1 MPDNV
6 KPEQYNIQD
15 ALEKVN
21 DGEWRLPTFQ
31 RAFVWKDSDI
41 VLLLDSIFHS
51 YPTGVLLIMPDEGF
65 LAKQLFKN
73 SNGKKESEALVL
85 DGQQRLTSCYNV
97 FYNKGREYSDGT
109 RKYFFIDMDALYNK
123 CREAGMS
130 GKRYDISKISLVDG
144 DSGSKIIVTKRMKKE
159 PDNIIGNLI
168 PFYLLKDDVTFSEF
182 FEKYL
187 ENANKSEEQKM
198 FLRTHLRSLL
208 DPFAHYSFQTLTLSK
223 GMDVSAVCRIFETL
237 NNTGIKLDSFDICV
251 AKYLAEDREVDI
263 KKMLDE
269 AIRTNTSLKSM
280 FLKDENSDEYKN
292 REIVLQTIALK
303 IGADHKKNALA
314 KSLKA
319 SDIIS
324 NWNEAIESLVKTTEI
339 LNGVAKTKSTMGL
352 LPYSVVLPVISAA
365 LMKSEY
371 SSMQQID
378 QTKADQKIVKYFF
391 YTAFNERYA
400 DGAPGKMGK
409 DFTALYEWI
418 SSGTEPDPNTSFECC
433 IHWDYDRFKQ
443 FKKNDKGA
451 IAMALR
457 CILYRKNPIDFYRED
472 VVDLNI
478 SNLHHLFPEHRYKPD
493 YKDVDS
499 IFNLTYLIGS
509 TNDAIGDNPVVK
521 YTDTIID
528 VIGEDKFKDR
538 LKSHFIT
545 DQTYA
550 LYREEKYP
558 EFIKSRSEEIREEM
572 QRSLGLKVDYSKRN
586 ISEQDE
592 SNDPLE

>member
-1 MPDNV
+1 MPDV
-6 KPEQYNIQD
+6 KPEQYNIQE

-31 RAFVWKDSDI
+31 RAFVWKDNDI
-41 VLLLDSIFHS
+41 ILLLDSIFHG

-65 LAKQLFKN
+65 LAKQLFRN
-73 SNGKKESEALVL
+73 SNGEKECEHLVL

-123 CREAGMS
+123 CKEVGMS
-130 GKRYDISKISLVDG
+130 GRRYDISKISLVDG
-144 DSGSKIIVTKRMKKE
+144 DSGSKIIVTKRMKNE

-187 ENANKSEEQKM
+187 ENANKPDEQKV

-208 DPFAHYSFQTLTLSK
+208 EPFAHYSFQALALSK

-251 AKYLAEDREVDI
+251 AKYLAEDKDVDI

-269 AIRTNTSLKSM
+269 AIKANPSLKSM
-280 FLKDENSDEYKN
+280 FLKEEGSEEYRN
-292 REIVLQTIALK
+292 REVVLQSIALK

-314 KSLKA
+314 RSLKA
-319 SDIIS
+319 SDIRA
-324 NWNEAIESLVKTTEI
+324 NWDDAIDSLVKTTEI
-339 LNGVAKTKSTMGL
+339 LNGVAKTKTTMGL

-365 LMKSEY
+365 LMKSGY
-371 SSMQQID
+371 FDMQQID
-378 QTKADQKIVKYFF
+378 QMKADQKIVKYFF

-418 SSGTEPDPNTSFECC
+418 SSGTEPNPGTSFECC

-457 CILYRKNPIDFYRED
+457 CILYRRNPIDFYRED
-472 VVDLNI
+472 VVDLNV
-478 SNLHHLFPEHRYKPD
+478 SNLHHLFPDHRYKPD
-493 YKDVDS
+493 YEDIDS
-499 IFNLTYLIGS
+499 IFNLSYLIGS
-509 TNDAIGDNPVVK
+509 TNDAIGDNPVKK
-521 YTDTIID
+521 YTDAIIE
-528 VIGEDKFKDR
+528 VIGEEKFKDR

-545 DQTYA
+545 DKTYD
-550 LYREEKYP
+550 LYRDEKYP

-572 QRSLGLKVDYSKRN
+572 QRSLDLNVDNSKQ
-586 ISEQDE
+586 ISSEHEEGD
-592 SNDPLE
+592 DTLE